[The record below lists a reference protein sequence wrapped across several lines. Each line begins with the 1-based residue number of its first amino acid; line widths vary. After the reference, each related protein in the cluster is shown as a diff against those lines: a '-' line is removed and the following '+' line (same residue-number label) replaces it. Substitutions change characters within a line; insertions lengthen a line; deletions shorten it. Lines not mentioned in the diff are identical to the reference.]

1 MPAVTVERAAKM
13 LGRKRMALVGQMWSE
28 GDGIQVVLKPGYI
41 NSKYE
46 TDGRF
51 CTFYE
56 GLAEFRAD
64 MLEFF
69 DDVVKE

>member
-28 GDGIQVVLKPGYI
+28 GDGIQVVLKSGYI

-56 GLAEFRAD
+56 GLAEFRD
-64 MLEFF
+64 DLLEFF